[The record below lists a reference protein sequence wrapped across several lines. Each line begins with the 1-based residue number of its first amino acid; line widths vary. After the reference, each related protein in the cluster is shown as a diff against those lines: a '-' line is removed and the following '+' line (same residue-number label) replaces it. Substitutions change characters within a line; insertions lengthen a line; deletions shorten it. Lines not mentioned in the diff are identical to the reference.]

1 MDNLEAKAMQ
11 TSTFGLRN
19 RTTENSS
26 DPWNVKRQSFFDA
39 HRLGEIVRGLV
50 FSSVLWDFWLLES
63 IPYTRW
69 CLEFVEARRALG
81 LGCGPVLIVRAQ
93 AYAGETCIGS
103 ESGE

>member
-19 RTTENSS
+19 RTTENSP

-50 FSSVLWDFWLLES
+50 FSSVLWGLLAVGV
-63 IPYTRW
+63 YT
-69 CLEFVEARRALG
+69 VYAMVLG
-81 LGCGPVLIVRAQ
+81 VR
-93 AYAGETCIGS
+93 
-103 ESGE
+103 